1 MNVLSGAQPRRSA
14 VPAEAAPAVA
24 ESAADNSGNAA
35 GSKAEDSKIL
45 QEDSVIAGERAHLR
59 RSREFLHLMRENVLS
74 LAENPM
80 AADRVSLE
88 YLKADLY
95 RRAEALKDLPDAPLF
110 FGRLDY
116 SELAQADEDFA
127 GARRGAPGDRPPGL
141 SLHIGRRHV
150 HDQDGTPVVL
160 DWRAPVSRP
169 FYRASQS
176 DPMGLTLRRR
186 FGFAGGR
193 LTAYEDERFSPG
205 GETRNR
211 SAEPDALG
219 SPSKLLI
226 TEIERPRSGPM
237 RDIVATIQPEQDDI
251 VRADAGTTVCV
262 QGAPGTGK
270 TAVGLHRVAYLLY
283 AHKEQ
288 VTRRGVVVIG
298 PNLAF
303 LSYIR
308 NVLPALGELDVTQ
321 TTVAD
326 LVASTPIKGMD
337 SDEAAT
343 VKGDARMAEVLRN
356 ALWAH
361 IRAPREAL
369 MVSRG
374 ARRLRLP
381 AYEIEALARELRDR
395 GVRYG
400 TGRELLAHRIAH
412 VLLTQ
417 LEAAGETCDD
427 RTHDAVRRSAPV
439 RKCVD
444 EVWPKVDP
452 KKLVFALLADQ
463 NQVLRNGSGLLS
475 DAEMAAIAW
484 PKPPR
489 GPGSAPWTRADQVLI
504 DEAADLIERMPSIAH
519 IVVDEAQDLSPMEM
533 RAIGRRCATG
543 AATVLGDIAQG
554 TTPWAATSWPTLLSH
569 LGKPGASVRELDVG
583 YRVPRQILDFASRL
597 LPSIAPGLSPAQSL
611 RADPNALAVVR
622 VAPGELGA
630 RVAAGVKAALSGL
643 GSVAVICADAQIPE
657 TAAALRAAGLA
668 FTVLGSADTGPGSAS
683 TAQDSA
689 GTGQVSAAT
698 ARDSTAT
705 ARVSADG
712 SSGAGSGMSGADAPD
727 IPDISVMSQSP
738 MAVSPDPG
746 RLALVPV
753 TLAKGLEF
761 DHVILVEPGWIAT
774 GEAYGLRRLYV
785 ALTRA
790 VSRLTVFHAEPLP
803 AELSLHTIKTGHTF
817 WPVPAFS
824 PCALHGRRGSG
835 ILRRSGS
842 AWFWQTTIS
851 DDGGVLWKAR
861 ETTHR
866 RLST

>member
-1 MNVLSGAQPRRSA
+1 MPADAGPAAAETATADADAAGVDAAGA
-14 VPAEAAPAVA
+14 
-24 ESAADNSGNAA
+24 NSG
-35 GSKAEDSKIL
+35 EDG
-45 QEDSVIAGERAHLR
+45 VIAAERAHLT
-59 RSREFLHLMRENVLS
+59 RSREFLHLMRENVLT
-74 LAENPM
+74 LAQNPM
-80 AADRVSLE
+80 AGDRVSLE

-116 SELAQADEDFA
+116 SELAKADEDFA
-127 GARRGAPGDRPPGL
+127 GANF
-141 SLHIGRRHV
+141 HIGRRHV
-150 HDQDGTPVVL
+150 HDTDGTPVVL

-176 DPMGLTLRRR
+176 DPMSLTLRRR
-186 FGFAGGR
+186 FGFAGGA
-193 LTAYEDERFSPG
+193 LTAYEDERFSVT
-205 GETRNR
+205 GETRIR
-211 SAEPDALG
+211 SAESNAQPT
-219 SPSKLLI
+219 SNLLI
-226 TEIERPRSGPM
+226 SEIERPRSGPM

-251 VRADAGTTVCV
+251 VRADAATTVCV

-288 VTRRGVVVIG
+288 VTRRGVIVVG

-326 LVASTPIKGMD
+326 LVASTPIKATET
-337 SDEAAT
+337 DEAAT
-343 VKGDARMAEVLRN
+343 VKGDARMAEVLRS

-361 IRAPREAL
+361 IKAPREAL
-369 MVSRG
+369 VVSRG

-381 AYEIEALARELRDR
+381 ADEIEALAKELRDR

-452 KKLVFALLADQ
+452 KKLVFSLLSDREQILQ
-463 NQVLRNGSGLLS
+463 NGFGLLS
-475 DAEMAAIAW
+475 DAEITALAW

-504 DEAADLIERMPSIAH
+504 DEAADLIERTPSIAH
-519 IVVDEAQDLSPMEM
+519 IVVDEAQDLSPMEV

-569 LGKPGASVRELDVG
+569 LGKPGAAVRELDVG
-583 YRVPRQILDFASRL
+583 YRVPREILDFASRL
-597 LPSIAPGLSPAQSL
+597 LPSIAPSLAPAKSL
-611 RADPNALAVVR
+611 RADPNALL
-622 VAPGELGA
+622 VAGVATAELGD
-630 RVAAGVKAALSGL
+630 RIVGGCMAALAGL
-643 GSVAVICADAQIPE
+643 GSVAVICADADVTE
-657 TAAALRAAGLA
+657 TAQVLEAAGLR
-668 FTVLGSADTGPGSAS
+668 FIVLGSDSAS
-683 TAQDSA
+683 
-689 GTGQVSAAT
+689 
-698 ARDSTAT
+698 DSTAT
-705 ARVSADG
+705 P
-712 SSGAGSGMSGADAPD
+712 SSVSGMPQNAD
-727 IPDISVMSQSP
+727 
-738 MAVSPDPG
+738 
-746 RLALVPV
+746 RLTLVPV

-761 DHVILVEPGWIAT
+761 DHVILVEPGRIAT

-790 VSRLTVFHAEPLP
+790 VSRLSVFHAEPLP
-803 AELSLHTIKTGHTF
+803 AELSLRTIERF
-817 WPVPAFS
+817 AQVRPIA
-824 PCALHGRRGSG
+824 AEGRPR
-835 ILRRSGS
+835 
-842 AWFWQTTIS
+842 
-851 DDGGVLWKAR
+851 
-861 ETTHR
+861 
-866 RLST
+866 